1 MNLVLLQEKLIQ
13 KSSEPKLRRKRP
25 PKRSTRW
32 MPKLTSC
39 YGALI
44 FWKIYCKETVSLYL
58 NGFCISRLPLSQSFC
73 QKKQL
78 RNIPPGRV
86 LSRFPKR
93 FLQLILASHRLSRN
107 ADRSDAL
114 FPAERITSFPY
125 ADIQISFKTLIF
137 CLSSCFSL

>member
-25 PKRSTRW
+25 SKRSTRW
-32 MPKLTSC
+32 MSKLTSC

-58 NGFCISRLPLSQSFC
+58 NGFCISRLPFSQSFC

-78 RNIPPGRV
+78 RNIPPGRA
-86 LSRFPKR
+86 LSQFPKR
-93 FLQLILASHRLSRN
+93 FLQLILASHRLFCN

-114 FPAERITSFPY
+114 FPGRKDY
-125 ADIQISFKTLIF
+125 IF
-137 CLSSCFSL
+137 FLRRHSNVL